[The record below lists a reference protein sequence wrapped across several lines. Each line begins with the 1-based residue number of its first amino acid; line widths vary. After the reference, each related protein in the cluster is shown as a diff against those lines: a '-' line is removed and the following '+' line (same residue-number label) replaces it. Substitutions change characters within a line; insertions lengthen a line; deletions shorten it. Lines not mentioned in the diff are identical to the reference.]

1 VINQEKNFCGFVA
14 LRANKKDNGFA
25 LSRKAAKVLLLLTAS
40 LPTAA
45 IAQNTDIDNIEVE
58 EIADVVPISLSSTRR
73 SDIIVT
79 AIGTNQVPEQS
90 GLAITLIEKKEVEL
104 LQPSNIADLLTRTP
118 GVTVSNTGPIGGFSA
133 IRIRGAE
140 GEQTLALI
148 DGVRLNDPSSPGGG
162 FDFGNLLVGNIER
175 VEVLRGPNSVPW
187 GSQAIGGVV
196 NMVTQRPTD
205 NLSGSARAEYGS
217 NDRTNLV
224 GNVSSKVGPVGFS
237 LGGGYFR
244 DDGISAAANGT
255 EADGYRQYGAN
266 GRVEV
271 PLGDNASIDLRG
283 YYANS
288 RAEQDGFPAPTFSLS
303 DTLEYS
309 KTQQLTGYA
318 GFNLALGNLKNRLAF
333 TISDIN
339 RDNFASP
346 AAATVDFLARGRS
359 ERFEYQG
366 DWRIADS
373 IRTVFGAEHERS
385 KFTDG
390 FSPAKTRYSGAYA
403 QAIITP
409 VDQVTLTAGGRI
421 DDYKTYGSKATFS
434 ANGVWRAGDNTIIR
448 TAYGEG
454 FKAPTLFQ
462 LFSFFGDPTLQPE
475 EAKSYE
481 LGFEQSLIEGQLRF
495 GATAYQRRVRNQI
508 DFDLSTFTY
517 NNIRRAKAKGVEAFV
532 TMTPSDRLT
541 IAANYA
547 YTDSKTKLDGAAAF
561 TRRIRV
567 PVHSLNLSADW
578 TPIERLKLGADVRL
592 ASDSLDGFG
601 GSVRMDGYVLLGVR
615 AAFEIGDVI
624 EVYGRVE
631 NAGDVD
637 YQTVAGYNAYGRNA
651 HIGVRA
657 KF

>member
-1 VINQEKNFCGFVA
+1 VIKNSKN
-14 LRANKKDNGFA
+14 LRGFA
-25 LSRKAAKVLLLLTAS
+25 SLREHHRLTRRRGGAEWLLLAAAFF
-40 LPTAA
+40 PTAVV
-45 IAQNTDIDNIEVE
+45 AQNTDVDTVE
-58 EIADVVPISLSSTRR
+58 EEERAEVVPISWYSTRR
-73 SDIIVT
+73 TDIIVT
-79 AIGTNQVPEQS
+79 ATGSTQVPEDS
-90 GLAITLIEKKEVEL
+90 GLAISLIEKDDIER

-133 IRIRGAE
+133 VRIRGAE

-162 FDFGNLLVGNIER
+162 FDFGNLLVGNIQS

-196 NMVTQRPTD
+196 NIITRRPAYETE
-205 NLSGSARAEYGS
+205 GSARAEYGS
-217 NDRTNLV
+217 NDRANLV
-224 GNVSSKVGPVGFS
+224 GNISSKVGPVGFS

-244 DDGISAAANGT
+244 DDGISAAASGS

-266 GRVEV
+266 GRVE
-271 PLGDNASIDLRG
+271 LSLSDNASIDLRG
-283 YYANS
+283 YYADA
-288 RAEQDGFPAPTFSLS
+288 RAEADGFPAPTFSLA

-318 GFNLALGNLKNRLAF
+318 GLNLALGDLKNRLAF

-390 FSPAKTRYSGAYA
+390 FSPAKTRSSGAYA

-409 VDQVTLTAGGRI
+409 VEQITLTAGGRI
-421 DDYKTYGSKATFS
+421 DDYNTYGSKATFS
-434 ANGVWRAGDNTIIR
+434 ANAVWRARDNTTIR
-448 TAYGEG
+448 AAYGEG

-481 LGFEQSLIEGQLRF
+481 LGFEQRVIDGQLRF
-495 GATAYQRRVRNQI
+495 GATAYRRRVRNMI

-517 NNIRRAKAKGVEAFV
+517 NNIRRAKAKGVEAFIE
-532 TMTPSDRLT
+532 MTPGERLT
-541 IAANYA
+541 IAANYS
-547 YTDSKTKLDGAAAF
+547 YTDSKTRLDTAAAF

-578 TPIERLKLGADVRL
+578 TPMKRLKLGTDVRL

-601 GSVRMDGYVLLGVR
+601 GSVRMDGYVLLGAR
-615 AAFEIGDVI
+615 ASFAINDII
-624 EVYGRVE
+624 ELYGRVE
-631 NAGDVD
+631 NAGDTD

-651 HIGVRA
+651 HIGLRA
-657 KF
+657 RF

>member
-1 VINQEKNFCGFVA
+1 MPYSHSKTLCDFA
-14 LRANKKDNGFA
+14 SLRANKHDIWFA
-25 LSRKAAKVLLLLTAS
+25 LSRKAAKGVLLATTLLPVAAQAQDENCPSECTWQ
-40 LPTAA
+40 PTGEMA
-45 IAQNTDIDNIEVE
+45 
-58 EIADVVPISLSSTRR
+58 RK
-73 SDIIVT
+73 DIIVT
-79 AIGTNQVPEQS
+79 ATGTTQLPEES
-90 GLAITLIEKKEVEL
+90 GNAVTLVDQADIER
-104 LQPSNIADLLTRTP
+104 LQPSTISDLLTRTP

-133 IRIRGAE
+133 VRIRGAE

-196 NMVTQRPTD
+196 NIITQRP
-205 NLSGSARAEYGS
+205 SSEFEGSVRAEYGS
-217 NDRTNLV
+217 HDRANLV
-224 GNVSSKVGPVGFS
+224 GNVSAKTGPVGFS

-244 DDGISAAANGT
+244 DDGISAAAVGN
-255 EADGYRQYGAN
+255 EADGYRQYAAN
-266 GRVEV
+266 GRIEV
-271 PLGDNASIDLRG
+271 ALGENASIDLRG
-283 YYANS
+283 YYADS
-288 RAEQDGFPAPTFSLS
+288 RAEADGFPAPLFALA

-309 KTQQLTGYA
+309 TAKQLTGYA
-318 GFNLALGNLKNRLAF
+318 GVNLALGTLKNRLGF

-346 AAATVDFLARGRS
+346 IAAAPDFLARGRS

-366 DWRIADS
+366 DWQANDA
-373 IRTVFGAEHERS
+373 IRAVFGAEHERS
-385 KFTDG
+385 SFSDG
-390 FSPAKTRYSGAYA
+390 FSPDKTRYSGAYA

-409 VDQVTLTAGGRI
+409 VEQVTLTAGGRI
-421 DDYKTYGSKATFS
+421 DDYRSYGSKATFS
-434 ANGVWRAGDNTIIR
+434 ANAVWRAGDSTIIR
-448 TAYGEG
+448 AAYGEG

-481 LGFEQSLIEGQLRF
+481 LGFEEGLLDGNLRF
-495 GATAYQRRVRNQI
+495 GATAYQRRTSNMI

-517 NNIRRAKAKGVEAFV
+517 NNIRRAKAKGVEAFIE
-532 TMTPSDRLT
+532 MQPSDRLNIT
-541 IAANYA
+541 ANYT
-547 YTDSKTKLDGAAAF
+547 YTDSKTRLDSAAAF

-578 TPIERLKLGADVRL
+578 TPVDRLKLGADIRL

-601 GSVRMDGYVLLGVR
+601 GSTRLDGYVLLGAR
-615 AAFEIGDVI
+615 AAFEINDAM
-624 EVYGRVE
+624 ELYGRVE
-631 NAGDVD
+631 NAGDTD

-651 HIGVRA
+651 HVGLRA

>member
-1 VINQEKNFCGFVA
+1 VIKNSNNLRGFVA
-14 LRANKKDNGFA
+14 SCESIQR
-25 LSRKAAKVLLLLTAS
+25 RKLTQSHKATKGLLLAATFLPSTVHAQTTA
-40 LPTAA
+40 
-45 IAQNTDIDNIEVE
+45 EVE
-58 EIADVVPISLSSTRR
+58 EPEDTCCVLAMPKRW
-73 SDIIVT
+73 DIIVT
-79 AIGTNQVPEQS
+79 ATGSEQVPEDT
-90 GLAITLIEKKEVEL
+90 GNAITLLRRLDIDR
-104 LQPSNIADLLTRTP
+104 LQPSTIADLLARTP
-118 GVTVSNTGPIGGFSA
+118 GITVSNTGPIGGFSA
-133 IRIRGAE
+133 VRIRGAE

-162 FDFGNLLVGNIER
+162 FDFGNLLVGNIGR
-175 VEVLRGPNSVPW
+175 VEILRGPNSVPW

-196 NMVTQRPTD
+196 NIVTPRPTD
-205 NLSGSARAEYGS
+205 ELSGSARAEYGS
-217 NDRTNLV
+217 NDRANLV
-224 GNVSSKVGPVGFS
+224 GNVSAKTGPVGFS

-244 DDGISAAANGT
+244 DDGISAAAVGT
-255 EADGYRQYGAN
+255 EDDGYRQYAAN

-271 PLGDNASIDLRG
+271 ELSNDISIDLRG
-283 YYANS
+283 YYADS
-288 RAEQDGFPAPTFSLS
+288 RAEADGFPPPFFSLA
-303 DTLEYS
+303 DTPEYS
-309 KTQQLTGYA
+309 TTQQLTGYA

-339 RDNFASP
+339 RDNFALP
-346 AAATVDFLARGRS
+346 AATVPDFLARGRS

-366 DWRIADS
+366 DWQLSDA
-373 IRTVFGAEHERS
+373 IRAVFGAEHERS

-390 FSPAKTRYSGAYA
+390 FAPAKTRYSGAYV

-421 DDYKTYGSKATFS
+421 DDYQTYGSKATFS
-434 ANGVWRAGDNTIIR
+434 ANAVWRAADNSIIR
-448 TAYGEG
+448 AAYGEG

-481 LGFEQSLIEGQLRF
+481 LGFEQRVLDGQLRF
-495 GATAYQRRVRNQI
+495 GATAYQRRTSNMI

-517 NNIRRAKAKGVEAFV
+517 NNIRRAKAKGIEAFID
-532 TMTPSDRLT
+532 MKPSDRLS
-541 IAANYA
+541 IAANYT
-547 YTDSKTKLDGAAAF
+547 YTDSKTKLDGATAF

-578 TPIERLKLGADVRL
+578 TPVERLKLGADLRL

-601 GSVRMDGYVLLGVR
+601 GSTRLDGYVLLGVR
-615 AAFEIGDVI
+615 AAFAISDQFEL
-624 EVYGRVE
+624 YGRVE
-631 NAGDVD
+631 NVTDTD

-657 KF
+657 RF

>member
-1 VINQEKNFCGFVA
+1 VFIQKKN
-14 LRANKKDNGFA
+14 LRAFA
-25 LSRKAAKVLLLLTAS
+25 SSRESNFWFTQSHKATKGLLLAATLLPSAVHAQTSEEKTGS
-40 LPTAA
+40 LNEPVSTAA
-45 IAQNTDIDNIEVE
+45 WQLPIIVSATGAPIYSSETGHAVTLLNEYNIE
-58 EIADVVPISLSSTRR
+58 LF
-73 SDIIVT
+73 
-79 AIGTNQVPEQS
+79 
-90 GLAITLIEKKEVEL
+90 
-104 LQPSNIADLLTRTP
+104 QPSNVSDLLTRTP
-118 GVTVSNTGPIGGFSA
+118 GITVSNTGPIGGFSA
-133 IRIRGAE
+133 VRIRGAE

-162 FDFGNLLVGNIER
+162 FDFGNLLIGNIER
-175 VEVLRGPNSVPW
+175 IEVLRGPNSVPW

-217 NDRTNLV
+217 NDRTNFV
-224 GNVSSKVGPVGFS
+224 GNVSSNVGPVGFS
-237 LGGGYFR
+237 IGGGYFR

-271 PLGDNASIDLRG
+271 ALGDNASIDLRG
-283 YYANS
+283 YHSNS
-288 RAEQDGFPAPTFSLS
+288 RAEADGFPAPTFSLS

-309 KTQQLTGYA
+309 QTKQLTGYA
-318 GFNLALGNLKNRLAF
+318 GFNLALGNLKNRLAA
-333 TISDIN
+333 TVSDIN

-346 AAATVDFLARGRS
+346 AATTVDFLARGRN

-366 DWRIADS
+366 DWQASDA
-373 IRTVFGAEHERS
+373 IRAVFGAEHERS

-403 QAIITP
+403 QAIVTP
-409 VDQVTLTAGGRI
+409 VDQLTLTAGGRI

-434 ANGVWRAGDNTIIR
+434 ANGVWQPSLGTYIRAV
-448 TAYGEG
+448 YGQG

-462 LFSFFGDPTLQPE
+462 LYSFFGDPNLQPE
-475 EAKSYE
+475 EAQSYE
-481 LGFEQSLIEGQLRF
+481 LGFDHSVIGGKLRF
-495 GATAYQRRVRNQI
+495 GATAYQRRVRNMI

-517 NNIRRAKAKGVEAFV
+517 KNIRRAKAKGIEAFIEV
-532 TMTPSDRLT
+532 RPSNRLT
-541 IAANYA
+541 VAANYT
-547 YTDSKTKLDGAAAF
+547 YTDSKTRLDTSAAF

-578 TPIERLKLGADVRL
+578 TPINRLKLGADMRL

-601 GSVRMDGYVLLGVR
+601 GSVRMDGYILLGAR
-615 AAFEIGDVI
+615 AAFEISDAI
-624 EVYGRVE
+624 EIYGRVE
-631 NAGDVD
+631 NAGDAD

>member
-1 VINQEKNFCGFVA
+1 MNKAFLRVTA
-14 LRANKKDNGFA
+14 LCVTSFEGYKMKSLFW
-25 LSRKAAKVLLLLTAS
+25 AA
-40 LPTAA
+40 TAA
-45 IAQNTDIDNIEVE
+45 LLIPSTSHAQENRDICPADPDCIVVADLKRTDI
-58 EIADVVPISLSSTRR
+58 VVTG
-73 SDIIVT
+73 
-79 AIGTNQVPEQS
+79 IGTNQIPEKT
-90 GLAITLIEKKEVEL
+90 GLSITLLESDDIER
-104 LQPSNIADLLTRTP
+104 LQPSTIADLLTRTP

-133 IRIRGAE
+133 VRIRGAE

-162 FDFGNLLVGNIER
+162 FDFANLFVGNIER

-196 NMVTQRPTD
+196 NIITQRPTD
-205 NLSGSARAEYGS
+205 EFSGSARAEYGS
-217 NDRTNLV
+217 NDRANLV
-224 GNVSSKVGPVGFS
+224 ANVSSEFGPIDFS

-244 DDGISAAANGT
+244 DDGISAAAVGT
-255 EADGYRQYGAN
+255 EADGYRQYAAN
-266 GRVEV
+266 GQVEV
-271 PLGDNASIDLRG
+271 ELGENASIDLRG
-283 YYANS
+283 YYADS
-288 RAEQDGFPAPTFSLS
+288 RAEADGFPPPFYGLA

-309 KTQQLTGYA
+309 TAKQLTGYA
-318 GFNLALGNLKNRLAF
+318 GFNLAIGTLKNRLAV

-346 AAATVDFLARGRS
+346 AATVPDFFARGRS

-366 DWRIADS
+366 DWQTSDS
-373 IRTVFGAEHERS
+373 IRAVFGAEHERS
-385 KFTDG
+385 RFTDG
-390 FSPAKTRYSGAYA
+390 FSPTKTQYSGAYA

-409 VDQVTLTAGGRI
+409 VDRVTLTAGGRI

-434 ANGVWRAGDNTIIR
+434 ANAVWRVTENTIIR
-448 TAYGEG
+448 AAYGEG

-462 LFSFFGDPTLQPE
+462 LFSSFGDPTLQPE

-481 LGFEQSLIEGQLRF
+481 LGFEQAMLDGALRF
-495 GATAYQRRVRNQI
+495 GATVYQRRVGNMI

-532 TMTPSDRLT
+532 EMTPSERFS
-541 IAANYA
+541 ISANYN
-547 YTDSKTKLDGAAAF
+547 YTDSKTKLDTAAAF

-567 PVHSLNLSADW
+567 PVHSLNLAADW
-578 TPIERLKLGADVRL
+578 TPIDRLKLGADVRL

-601 GSVRMDGYVLLGVR
+601 GSTRLDGYVLLGAR
-615 AAFEIGDVI
+615 AAFEISDQL
-624 EVYGRVE
+624 ELYGRVE
-631 NAGDVD
+631 NAGDAD
-637 YQTVAGYNAYGRNA
+637 YQTVAGYGAYGRNA

>member
-1 VINQEKNFCGFVA
+1 MITHNKNLSDIAA
-14 LRANKKDNGFA
+14 LRANQKDTWFA
-25 LSRKAAKVLLLLTAS
+25 LSRKVAKGLLLATTFVPAVGF
-40 LPTAA
+40 
-45 IAQNTDIDNIEVE
+45 AQTEDEKPIEVRTDGPDSPYGWGE
-58 EIADVVPISLSSTRR
+58 K
-73 SDIIVT
+73 DIVVT
-79 AIGTNQVPEQS
+79 AHGAPTYFRDIGQS
-90 GLAITLIEKKEVEL
+90 VTVVDKDDIER
-104 LQPSNIADLLTRTP
+104 LQPSTIADLLTRTP
-118 GVTVSNTGPIGGFSA
+118 GVTISNTGPIGGFSA
-133 IRIRGAE
+133 VRIRGAE

-162 FDFGNLLVGNIER
+162 FDFGNLLVSNIRR

-196 NMVTQRPTD
+196 NIVTQGPTGEFE
-205 NLSGSARAEYGS
+205 GSARAEYGS

-244 DDGISAAANGT
+244 DDGISAAAAGT
-255 EADGYRQYGAN
+255 EADGYRQYAAN

-271 PLGDNASIDLRG
+271 ELGEYASIDLRG
-283 YYANS
+283 YYADS
-288 RAEQDGFPAPTFSLS
+288 RAEADGFPPPFFSLS

-309 KTQQLTGYA
+309 TAKQLTGYA
-318 GFNLALGNLKNRLAF
+318 GFNLGLGSLENRLAV

-346 AAATVDFLARGRS
+346 AATVPDFFVRGRS

-366 DWRIADS
+366 DWQASDS
-373 IRTVFGAEHERS
+373 IRAVFGAEHERS
-385 KFTDG
+385 RFTDG
-390 FSPAKTRYSGAYA
+390 FSPSKTRNSGAYA

-409 VDQVTLTAGGRI
+409 VEQITLTAGGRI

-434 ANGVWRAGDNTIIR
+434 ANAVWRVGDNSIIR
-448 TAYGEG
+448 AAYGEG

-462 LFSFFGDPTLQPE
+462 LFSSFGDPTLQPE

-481 LGFEQSLIEGQLRF
+481 LGFEQAMLNSALRF
-495 GATAYQRRVRNQI
+495 GATAYHRRVSNMI

-532 TMTPSDRLT
+532 ELKPRERFS
-541 IAANYA
+541 ISANYT
-547 YTDSKTKLDGAAAF
+547 YTNSKTKLDTAAAF

-567 PVHSLNLSADW
+567 PVHSLNLAADW
-578 TPIERLKLGADVRL
+578 TPIDRLKLGADVRL

-601 GSVRMDGYVLLGVR
+601 GSTRLDGYVLLGAR
-615 AAFEIGDVI
+615 AAFEISDQL
-624 EVYGRVE
+624 ELYGRVE
-631 NAGDVD
+631 NAGDAD
-637 YQTVAGYNAYGRNA
+637 YQTVAGYGAYGRNA